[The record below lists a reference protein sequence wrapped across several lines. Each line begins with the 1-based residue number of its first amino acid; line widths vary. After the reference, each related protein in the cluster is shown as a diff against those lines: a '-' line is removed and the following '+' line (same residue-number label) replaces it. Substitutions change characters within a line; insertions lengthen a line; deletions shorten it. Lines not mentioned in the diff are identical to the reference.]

1 MAWWGCEVYHSTQDT
16 CLILKCRP
24 YTGAL
29 CLMSCVQIPF
39 GIQGID
45 RGDCDGDECDPTI
58 DTDFGAPIWDENIL
72 EISNE

>member
-1 MAWWGCEVYHSTQDT
+1 
-16 CLILKCRP
+16 
-24 YTGAL
+24 
-29 CLMSCVQIPF
+29 MSCVQIPF